1 MESRGWFN
9 VMRDAFY
16 DALCAVFEVDPDL
29 QSSLDRFI
37 PAYVEGISTPEED
50 GNVNVCYYAI
60 SVEQGTTEDYVMVEN
75 QEDKVIVKK
84 TIPVNV
90 LVTFYGPNADND
102 SELFWSRI
110 QVDAGYGSARQILRS
125 NKVVLRGTPDRPISL
140 PEEEGSLWRRRC
152 DVRVHLS
159 YLDTDTINA
168 RTVEVAP
175 DINITLA
182 GIAAG
187 KEN

>member
-1 MESRGWFN
+1 MESRGWFDI
-9 VMRDAFY
+9 MRDAFY

-60 SVEQGTTEDYVMVEN
+60 SVEQGTTEDYVTIEN
-75 QEDKVIVKK
+75 QKDKVVVTK

-102 SELFWSRI
+102 SEKFW
-110 QVDAGYGSARQILRS
+110 

-140 PEEEGSLWRRRC
+140 PEEEGTLWRRRC

-159 YLDTDTINA
+159 YLDTDTIPA
-168 RTVEVAP
+168 RTVERVP

-182 GIAAG
+182 GITAG
-187 KEN
+187 KENENAFDT